1 VAWRLLR
8 TEGVIDMYR
17 RVFLGRLTLG
27 ALAVAQV
34 APAQPTRKVAR
45 IGVLTVGSTTSDMVG
60 PQPRS
65 APVNALL
72 RGLHELGYVYGEH
85 FVTEARGGEG
95 RPERFPELAAELVG
109 LRMDVVVAPGPMLS
123 ALKQATSTIP
133 IVMAG
138 ALDPIAQGLVK
149 SLGQPGGN
157 FTGFSLQSA
166 DTAAKRL
173 ELVKELV
180 PTAKLV
186 AVLWERTVLLHWQ
199 VAEAAARERGWKLL
213 PIEIRDAGAIEG
225 AVRAATDARA
235 GALLVLAG
243 GILYPQSRRIAELVT
258 KSRLPAIYSL
268 RPQVEAG
275 GLMSYGA
282 DPVEIWRRA
291 AVFVDKI
298 LKGANPAHL
307 PVEQPTKFELVINL
321 KAAKSIGL
329 TIPQSVLLRVDHVV
343 Q

>member
-1 VAWRLLR
+1 MDRRL
-8 TEGVIDMYR
+8 
-17 RVFLGRLTLG
+17 FLGGLALG
-27 ALAVAQV
+27 ALAAAQV
-34 APAQPTRKVAR
+34 APAQPARKVAR

-65 APVNALL
+65 PTVNALL

-95 RPERFPELAAELVG
+95 RPERFPGLAAELVG

-123 ALKQATSTIP
+123 ALKQATSTTP

-180 PTAKLV
+180 PTAELV

-213 PIEIRDAGAIEG
+213 PTEIRDGGEIEG

-243 GILYPQSRRIAELVT
+243 GILFPQSWRIAELAT

-298 LKGANPAHL
+298 LKGANPANL

-329 TIPQSVLLRVDHVV
+329 TIPQSVLLRADDVV